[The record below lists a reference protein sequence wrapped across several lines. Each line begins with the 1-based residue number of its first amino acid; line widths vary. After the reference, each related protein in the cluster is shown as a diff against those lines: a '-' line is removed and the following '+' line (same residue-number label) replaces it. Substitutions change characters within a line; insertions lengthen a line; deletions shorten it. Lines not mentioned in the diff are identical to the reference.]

1 MEGLTGPINFD
12 ARGFRTDFNLDIIE
26 LKQEGLV
33 KVSFTI
39 FTFAILGYS
48 VKSRYTNQLINKS
61 PIDIFQVGTW
71 NSTSGCNFTR
81 NFTESYNVIVQ
92 SLLNKT
98 LTITTIMVR
107 LT

>member
-1 MEGLTGPINFD
+1 MAGLTGPINFD

-33 KVSFTI
+33 KVTINCIILILAKMPKLRLVFVVLHINSITRSVSF
-39 FTFAILGYS
+39 L
-48 VKSRYTNQLINKS
+48 
-61 PIDIFQVGTW
+61 QVGGW

-98 LTITTIMVR
+98 LTITTIMV
-107 LT
+107 

>member
-1 MEGLTGPINFD
+1 MAGLTGPINFD

-33 KVSFTI
+33 KVTI
-39 FTFAILGYS
+39 KLYHSNSAEIAKF
-48 VKSRYTNQLINKS
+48 VVVHM
-61 PIDIFQVGTW
+61 IFITRCYCFLQVGGW

-98 LTITTIMVR
+98 LTITTIMV
-107 LT
+107 